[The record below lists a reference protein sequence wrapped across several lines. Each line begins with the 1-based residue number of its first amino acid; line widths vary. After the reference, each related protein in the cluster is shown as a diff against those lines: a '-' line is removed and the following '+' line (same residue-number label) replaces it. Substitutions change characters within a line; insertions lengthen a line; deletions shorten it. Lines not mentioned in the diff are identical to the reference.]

1 MPELPAADW
10 LLPAGVPARMRRI
23 IAARAL
29 RAFADGYVAIL
40 LPAYL
45 LALGLDWLDL
55 GLISTATMAGSAA
68 MTLALGAFARRVA
81 NRHLLTGAAVLMF
94 CTGLGF
100 ATLTSFW
107 PLAIIAF
114 IGTLNPS
121 SGDVSIFLP
130 VEQAELA
137 GASASSDGRTALYA
151 RYTLAGSLFGALG
164 ALAAA
169 LPPWLAQ
176 HLELAPLSAL
186 RVMFALYGLIGLLV
200 LQLYRAERSEDQTPR
215 PTATAALPVL
225 GESRKIVLRLAALFC
240 VDSFASG
247 LLVNAMLAAWLL
259 QRFGMSLA
267 AAGSFFFWAGLCTT
281 ASQLL
286 APRIARRIGLLR
298 TMVFTH
304 IPANCFLI
312 CAAFAPTLP
321 IALMLLLA
329 RSTLSQMDVPA
340 RSAFVMAVVTPAERV
355 AAASFTAVPKSLA
368 AACGPSIGGVLL
380 AGGWLAA
387 PLLACGTLKI
397 CYDLALLRAFRNYHV
412 K

>member
-1 MPELPAADW
+1 
-10 LLPAGVPARMRRI
+10 MRRI

-55 GLISTATMAGSAA
+55 GLISTATIAGSAA
-68 MTLALGAFARRVA
+68 MTLAIGAFARHIA
-81 NRHLLTGAAVLMF
+81 NRHLLISAAVLMF

-100 ATLTSFW
+100 AVLASFW

-114 IGTLNPS
+114 LGTLNPS
-121 SGDVSIFLP
+121 SGDVSVFLP

-137 GASASSDGRTALYA
+137 GATASSDGRTALFA
-151 RYTLAGSLFGALG
+151 RYSLAGSLFGALG

-169 LPPWLAQ
+169 LPHWLAQ

-186 RVMFALYGLIGLLV
+186 RAMFVLYALIGLVV
-200 LQLYRAERSEDQTPR
+200 LQLYRPERSADETAR
-215 PTATAALPVL
+215 PTARAALPAL
-225 GESRKIVLRLAALFC
+225 GESRKVVLRLAALFC

-267 AAGSFFFWAGLCTT
+267 AAGGFFFWAGLCTT

-312 CAAFAPTLP
+312 GAAFAPTLP

-368 AACGPSIGGVLL
+368 AACGPSLGGALL

-387 PLLACGTLKI
+387 PLLACGALKI
-397 CYDLALLRAFRNYHV
+397 CYDLALLRAFRNYQV